1 MIPDIV
7 SIGEGLVELNVV
19 EPGPLRTAR
28 QYKVG
33 WGGDTSNFVVAASH
47 LGGRAGYITRV
58 GADEFGQMLLDLW
71 QTEGIDT
78 SHVVIEPEGFTGI
91 YFIARQGATHS
102 FTYYRKD
109 SAASHLKRE
118 DVPEDYIA
126 RAQVLHVSGITQAIS
141 QTACDAVSK
150 AIGIA
155 RSANVRVSYDPNVR
169 SRLWDLER
177 ARGVVLETIQYA
189 DFVFPSREDAELIL
203 GQSKPTQIAEQLLA
217 WGARTVILKLG
228 SEGALLATRYGEQ
241 RFAPFRVKVV
251 DTTGAGDT
259 FAGAFMVAYVEG
271 KSLVDCA
278 RSANAAAALATT
290 GAGAVEA
297 IPRRAQVEAFLQSK

>member
-7 SIGEGLVELNVV
+7 SIGEGLVELNAV
-19 EPGPLRTAR
+19 EPGPLRTAW

-33 WGGDTSNFVVAASH
+33 WGGDTSNFVVAASR

-71 QTEGIDT
+71 QTEGVDT

-109 SAASHLKRE
+109 SAASHMKRE

-141 QTACDAVSK
+141 PTACDAVSK

-177 ARGVVLETIQYA
+177 ARGVVLETIQHA

-203 GQSKPTQIAEQLLA
+203 GQSEPTQIAEQLLA
-217 WGARTVILKLG
+217 RGARTVILKLG

-271 KSLVDCA
+271 KPLAECA
-278 RSANAAAALATT
+278 RLANAAAALATT
-290 GAGAVEA
+290 GTGAVEA
-297 IPRRAQVEAFLQSK
+297 IPRRAQVEALLQSN